1 MAPHTAHHR
10 TALGSSV
17 VGWSQDWAD
26 DEIAQPGSQAT
37 SMEQQHNNEAS
48 EEAEGGRTKDKAKP
62 PQIQRSVAFDL
73 SSPSE
78 DKQEEKTR
86 RVTIR

>member
-1 MAPHTAHHR
+1 MELSAHSNDGSEDSEGAR
-10 TALGSSV
+10 T
-17 VGWSQDWAD
+17 
-26 DEIAQPGSQAT
+26 
-37 SMEQQHNNEAS
+37 
-48 EEAEGGRTKDKAKP
+48 RDKAKP
-62 PQIQRSVAFDL
+62 PQIQRTVAFDL

>member
-1 MAPHTAHHR
+1 
-10 TALGSSV
+10 
-17 VGWSQDWAD
+17 
-26 DEIAQPGSQAT
+26 
-37 SMEQQHNNEAS
+37 MEKLHNNEAS
-48 EEAEGGRTKDKAKP
+48 EDSEDTRTKDKTKP
-62 PQIQRSVAFDL
+62 PQIQRTVAFDL

>member
-1 MAPHTAHHR
+1 
-10 TALGSSV
+10 
-17 VGWSQDWAD
+17 
-26 DEIAQPGSQAT
+26 
-37 SMEQQHNNEAS
+37 MELQHNTELS
-48 EEAEGGRTKDKAKP
+48 EDGEGGRTKDKTKP

>member
-1 MAPHTAHHR
+1 MSR
-10 TALGSSV
+10 NYRN
-17 VGWSQDWAD
+17 
-26 DEIAQPGSQAT
+26 QAVN
-37 SMEQQHNNEAS
+37 MEQQHNTEAS
-48 EEAEGGRTKDKAKP
+48 EDSEGARTKDKAKP
-62 PQIQRSVAFDL
+62 PQIQRTVAFDL

>member
-1 MAPHTAHHR
+1 MAPHTAHHH

-26 DEIAQPGSQAT
+26 DEIAQLSQAA

-48 EEAEGGRTKDKAKP
+48 EDAEGARTKDKAKP